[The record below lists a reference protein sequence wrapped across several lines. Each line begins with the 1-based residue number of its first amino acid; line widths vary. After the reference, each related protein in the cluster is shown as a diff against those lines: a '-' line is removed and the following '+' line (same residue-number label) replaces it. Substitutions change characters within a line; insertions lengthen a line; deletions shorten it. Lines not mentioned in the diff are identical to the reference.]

1 MGYRAYITASINSR
15 DPHRYISDEIYY
27 VDSARRYL
35 EYIFKV
41 RVNESMYSN
50 NTNPDY
56 FNLEHPPLGKYI
68 IASSIA
74 LCGDKPL
81 CWRLPGIVEAA
92 LIPVLVGLSII
103 QSKDLPDSSTVKS
116 LAGVTAAL
124 AAAADPIL
132 YLAGS
137 VAMLDIHLAF
147 FEALSL
153 YLFLIGR
160 RRLALVAGGL
170 AFSVKFSGAAVVLAI
185 MCYDILTSERIRAI
199 ARRVSEDILIP
210 FLTYL
215 TALVPLMLYF
225 TPKRLLAETL
235 NALKWHTTSRPPGP
249 PTSTPL
255 GWIANANPFYYS
267 YYPVAMAGILNSLL
281 HVTALLLIT
290 PLAAYGVWRKSPSIA
305 MGPLLYV
312 GVLLTYLLV
321 WVLGNHTFYSFYAVQ
336 LTPAMSLTLA
346 SAVLASGAAGE

>member
-1 MGYRAYITASINSR
+1 
-15 DPHRYISDEIYY
+15 
-27 VDSARRYL
+27 
-35 EYIFKV
+35 
-41 RVNESMYSN
+41 MYSN
-50 NTNPDY
+50 STNPDY

-68 IASSIA
+68 IAFSIA

-81 CWRLPGIVEAA
+81 CWRLPGIIEAT
-92 LIPVLVGLSII
+92 LIPTLLGLSII
-103 QSKDLPDSSTVKS
+103 QSKDLPVSLTVKS
-116 LAGVTAAL
+116 LAGLTAAL

-132 YLAGS
+132 YLSGS

-147 FEALSL
+147 FETLFL
-153 YLFLIGR
+153 YLFLVGR

-170 AFSVKFSGAAVVLAI
+170 AFSVKFSGAAVILAV
-185 MCYDILTSERIRAI
+185 MCYDILTSDKIKSVAKRL
-199 ARRVSEDILIP
+199 SEDILIP
-210 FLTYL
+210 LLTYL
-215 TALVPLMLYF
+215 TSLVPLMLYF
-225 TPKRLLAETL
+225 TPKRLFVETL

-255 GWIANANPFYYS
+255 GWITNTNPFYYS

-346 SAVLASGAAGE
+346 STVLVPGAVGK